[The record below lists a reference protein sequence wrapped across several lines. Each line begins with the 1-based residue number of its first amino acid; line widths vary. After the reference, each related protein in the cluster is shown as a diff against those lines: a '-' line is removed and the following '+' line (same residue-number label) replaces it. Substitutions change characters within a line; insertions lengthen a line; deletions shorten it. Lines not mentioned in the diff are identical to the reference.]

1 MPQDCPYLINPT
13 QNYNIYILHMLYMHK
28 TKFKIINNKVKK
40 DYNIVLRQTNK
51 GYNIT
56 GVDNGKIIKKSV
68 RYKALKKRKTKKY
81 KK

>member
-1 MPQDCPYLINPT
+1 
-13 QNYNIYILHMLYMHK
+13 MLYMHK

-40 DYNIVLRQTNK
+40 EYNIVLRQTNK

-56 GVDNGKIIKKSV
+56 GVNNGKIIKKSV